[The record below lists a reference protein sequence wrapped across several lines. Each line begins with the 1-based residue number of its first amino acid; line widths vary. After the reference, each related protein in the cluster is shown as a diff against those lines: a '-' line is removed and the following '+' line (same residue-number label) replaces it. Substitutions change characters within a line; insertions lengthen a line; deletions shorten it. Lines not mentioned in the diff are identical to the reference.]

1 MANLLLISLLGITV
15 GEHFRHHIPG
25 DDFAE
30 LQLLSGQY
38 PPHQT
43 TAVKRLVVA
52 GPSNIIKLEKSFE
65 MLALVHGRQD
75 TACAGHHALAVHNL
89 AVRGGRWARHRDPL
103 GGGAGWRELGPALL
117 LMEGRDPEGGLGGS

>member
-15 GEHFRHHIPG
+15 GEHFRYHIPG

-43 TAVKRLVVA
+43 ITVKRLVVA
-52 GPSNIIKLEKSFE
+52 GPSNIIKLEQNNNSLFC
-65 MLALVHGRQD
+65 MY
-75 TACAGHHALAVHNL
+75 NL
-89 AVRGGRWARHRDPL
+89 PTNSKD
-103 GGGAGWRELGPALL
+103 
-117 LMEGRDPEGGLGGS
+117 MI